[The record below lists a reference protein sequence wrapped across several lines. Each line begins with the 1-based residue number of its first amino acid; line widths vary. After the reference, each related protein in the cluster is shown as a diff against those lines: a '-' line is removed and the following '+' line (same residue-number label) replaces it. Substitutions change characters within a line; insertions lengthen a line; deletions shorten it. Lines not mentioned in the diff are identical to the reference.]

1 MSAQPTQAKA
11 SAAVEPMTLAF
22 DVTVTAVQELSP
34 NFRRITFGGY
44 SLRDFGVA
52 GGDTLDLRVKLMIP
66 SFDAAGQQIPLPPF
80 KMEEAGWYQE
90 WLAMDP
96 SVRGDMRTYTVRS
109 ERLDAVYPRDRHR
122 LRHALRRRRTRR
134 TCCQLAL
141 AAKPGGDAIT
151 IIGPNNRAAQC
162 TTAGAYGGIEWRP
175 GLAQR
180 VLLAGDETAVP
191 AISAILESLPADM
204 TGHAFLEVPEAGDFQ
219 DISTEAD
226 IEITWLARGAA
237 IGRSR
242 PPHGELLKEAV
253 AKAVPVPGWVGIKA
267 QAPPPDPSPKT
278 STWTRT
284 SSGKP
289 PQRMDTAAIEASK
302 NPTLPAGALPFY
314 AWIAG
319 EAFVIKE
326 MRRYLVRDVGIDR
339 KQVAFMGYWR
349 RGKAEAKSVLLVRR
363 SGWVAA
369 RWPSSAC
376 CSFVALTHAAGC
388 PPSAPSLRHLPTL
401 SHFPRVWGGRRSL
414 TSLGFGG
421 ATLSHFPLACSLWVG
436 SGVTGGG
443 G

>member
-22 DVTVTAVQELSP
+22 DVNVTAVQELSP

-52 GGDTLDLRVKLMIP
+52 GDTLDLRVKLMIP
-66 SFDAAGQQIPLPPF
+66 SFDASGQQIPLPPF
-80 KMEEAGWYQE
+80 KMEEAGWYRE

-96 SVRGDMRTYTVRS
+96 AVRGDMRTYTVRS
-109 ERLDAVYPRDRHR
+109 ERLDAVYPEIDIDFVMHFDDDG
-122 LRHALRRRRTRR
+122 HGGPA
-134 TCCQLAL
+134 ANWAV
-141 AAKPGGDAIT
+141 AAKPGDALT

-204 TGHAFLEVPEAGDFQ
+204 TGHAFLEVPSAADFQ
-219 DISTEAD
+219 DISTAAD

-242 PPHGELLKEAV
+242 PHGELLKEAV
-253 AKAVPVPGWVGIKA
+253 SKAVPVPGWVGLKGTGTADGPEPEDVNVDQDILWE
-267 QAPPPDPSPKT
+267 T
-278 STWTRT
+278 
-284 SSGKP
+284 
-289 PQRMDTAAIEASK
+289 PQRMDAAAIEATK

-349 RGKAEAKSVLLVRR
+349 RGKAE
-363 SGWVAA
+363 G
-369 RWPSSAC
+369 
-376 CSFVALTHAAGC
+376 
-388 PPSAPSLRHLPTL
+388 
-401 SHFPRVWGGRRSL
+401 
-414 TSLGFGG
+414 
-421 ATLSHFPLACSLWVG
+421 
-436 SGVTGGG
+436 
-443 G
+443 